1 MLKKIKDNKIISSAA
16 GLFFSFAGGFLFSGD
31 SISGAVSFADIS
43 LAGALNLPCA
53 AAAFAGA
60 VVRCVLTGS
69 VGKCIVKLAA
79 IAVIVIAKM
88 FSRVFSNPTGCG
100 IITAVGVLF
109 SGLSVSW
116 LIGEFVEKL
125 FFYGIYGFLSGFTAY
140 AAASLYDEFSRKSI
154 ITLKGTNVCYL
165 GIVYVVVCGGLY
177 SAEMPFINAGLVVIT
192 AVTAFSAYYYGG
204 ISGVICSA
212 LGASGAFLASSEK
225 EMIVF
230 MLPVAALLTGFAGKG
245 RLLLSAVI
253 FILSGFML
261 TVFAGLSV
269 SAEVLFGMLCGI
281 GIFIAGTPYYSDKWL
296 SMTGEKAENPDE
308 IKGMKNNFMS
318 DVIDAV
324 CSDSAKI
331 SAALTASQRK
341 IEMENPNRNSV
352 CMKCYRRGLCR
363 DELWDIS
370 EENIPV
376 LPDDCVHK
384 KEAAEESER
393 MFRMRTVQKLMELR
407 YSDDRKFMKEQF
419 RIISELVR
427 ESGKKEEIRYSSAV
441 SSRIDEALRS
451 HNIKVL
457 RTVAGYTAANR
468 LTADIFYEAGEITES
483 SERIC
488 GILSDTLGVR
498 VVSSAAVS
506 SEKELKT
513 GIYEPPDYKLEIHS
527 AAMCAAGSKLSGDSS
542 ASFTDSMGK
551 QYVVLSD
558 GMGSGKSAAV
568 DSHIV
573 IGLFRRLV
581 CSGLKPE
588 LAVRI
593 VNSVMVTK
601 SREESFATLDAL
613 IIDLDECSVMSVK
626 SGAAPT
632 IIRKGRDVIKLSS
645 PVFPIGIVE
654 EAELCVSEQKLS
666 EGDMIIM
673 FSDGITENAYL
684 FIKELL
690 LRGDDIKEIVREI
703 TAKAEVF
710 NPASRSDDVTVIGI
724 KMTRV

>member
-1 MLKKIKDNKIISSAA
+1 MLKKIRENKILSSTA
-16 GLFFSFAGGFLFSGD
+16 GIFLSFAGGFLFSGD

-88 FSRVFSNPTGCG
+88 FSRVFSSPAGCG

-116 LIGEFVEKL
+116 LIGEFVKKL
-125 FFYGIYGFLSGFTAY
+125 VFYGIYSFLAGFTAY
-140 AAASLYDEFSRKSI
+140 AASSLFAEFSIKTK
-154 ITLKGTNVCYL
+154 ITLKGADVCYL
-165 GIVYVVVCGGLY
+165 GIVYIVLCGGLY
-177 SAEMPFINAGLVVIT
+177 SAQLPFINAGLVLIT
-192 AVTAFSAYYYGG
+192 AVTVFSAYYYGG
-204 ISGVICSA
+204 ICGVICGA
-212 LGASGAFLASSEK
+212 LGASGAFLSSAEK

-230 MLPVAALLTGFAGKG
+230 MLPVSALLTGFAGKG
-245 RLLLSAVI
+245 KVLLSAV
-253 FILSGFML
+253 FFSLSGFML
-261 TVFAGLSV
+261 TVFAGV
-269 SAEVLFGMLCGI
+269 SFTADVLFSMLCGI
-281 GIFIAGTPYYSDKWL
+281 GIFIAGSPYYSDKWL
-296 SMTGEKAENPDE
+296 SMTGEKSENPDE
-308 IKGMKNNFMS
+308 IKGTKKNFMS
-318 DVIDAV
+318 DVIDAI

-341 IEMENPNRNSV
+341 IELENPNRNSV

-363 DELWDIS
+363 DELWEIS

-376 LPDDCVHK
+376 LPEDCVNK

-393 MFRMRTVQKLMELR
+393 MFRMRTVQRLMELR
-407 YSDDRKFMKEQF
+407 YSGDRKLMKEQF
-419 RIISELVR
+419 RIISEIIR

-441 SSRIDEALRS
+441 SARIDEALRS

-457 RTVAGYTAANR
+457 RTIAGYTATNR
-468 LTADIFYEAGEITES
+468 LTADIFYEVGEITES

-488 GILSDTLGVR
+488 GILSDALGIR

-513 GIYEPPDYKLEIHS
+513 GIYEPPEFRLEIHS
-527 AAMCAAGSKLSGDSS
+527 AAICAAGSKLSGDSS
-542 ASFTDSMGK
+542 ASFADSTGK

-654 EAELCVSEQKLS
+654 EAELCVSEQKMS
-666 EGDMIIM
+666 EGDIIIM

-690 LRGDDIKEIVREI
+690 LRSDDIKEIVKEI

-710 NPASRSDDVTVIGI
+710 NPSSRSDDVTVIGMKI
-724 KMTRV
+724 TRG